1 MLFAIFCTDKPN
13 ASEIRAATREAHLDY
28 VRGVIDRVIT
38 AGPTQTDDL
47 SGMNGSLL
55 IMDFS
60 DKSQAEDFA
69 ANDPY
74 AKAGLFESVTIR
86 PWKQVFPEK

>member
-1 MLFAIFCTDKPN
+1 MLFTIFCTDKPN
-13 ASEIRAATREAHLDY
+13 SSAIRAANRADHLDY
-28 VRGVIDRVIT
+28 VRGVIDRVVM

-47 SGMNGSLL
+47 SAMNGSLL

-69 ANDPY
+69 KHDPY
-74 AKAGLFESVTIR
+74 AKAGLFESVSIR
-86 PWKQVFPEK
+86 PWKQVFPEE